1 MGISTSRP
9 AEWFRSLGGSRRA
22 ALIAGAVIAIGAGAL
37 FASRSS
43 LLDARR
49 IEVTGANHV
58 HRAEIVAT
66 AGVSNDTNVLWF
78 DERAAE
84 RRLEA
89 EPWIA
94 NARVSASF
102 PLTIEI
108 AVTERTPVAQMG
120 GGTGLLIAGDGTAL
134 SGSAARAGRLPT
146 IDLGTVTTAEG
157 QPPSPVGAARALG
170 AMPTALR
177 TRVTRVR
184 VSLDGTIELRLKG
197 GTTVRFGTP
206 DDTAR
211 KVEAIRRVLAWADG
225 EGSAIRRLSVVAPT
239 APAATLVR

>member
-1 MGISTSRP
+1 MEISTSRP
-9 AEWFRSLGGSRRA
+9 AEWFRSLAGSRRA
-22 ALIAGAVIAIGAGAL
+22 AVIAGAAIAIGAGAL
-37 FASRSS
+37 FVSRSS
-43 LLDARR
+43 LMDARR
-49 IEVTGANHV
+49 VEVTGADHV

-78 DERAAE
+78 DEGAVE

-94 NARVSASF
+94 NADVSASF

-108 AVTERTPVAQMG
+108 AVTERTPVARMG
-120 GGTGLLIAGDGTAL
+120 TGTGLLIAGDGTAL
-134 SGSAARAGRLPT
+134 SGTAAEDRALPT

-157 QPPSPVGAARALG
+157 QAPSPVGAARALG

-177 TRVTRVR
+177 RQVTRVR
-184 VSLDGTIELRLKG
+184 VLLDGTLELRLKG

-206 DDTAR
+206 DETTR
-211 KVEAIRRVLAWADG
+211 KVEAIRRVLAWADQ
-225 EGSAIRRLSVVAPT
+225 EGSAIRTLSVVAPT